1 MKKFLKISAII
12 LICFLILS
20 AALFVS
26 YAVITKDAVLDS
38 SKLVGAGQNVTIYDD
53 EGNELTNA
61 SLEIQKKSVS
71 LDKLQPHTVNA
82 FIASEDRNFY
92 NHNGLNYKRMVKALF
107 KNISSRSF
115 KEGASTISQ
124 QLIKNTHLSSDKT
137 IRRKLNEIKLT
148 KKLEKKYSKNEIL
161 EMYLNTI
168 YFGHSCYGLQ
178 NAAEFYFNKKAE
190 NLDLPE
196 SATIVGL
203 LASPNNYSPFKNP
216 EKSLS
221 RRNLV
226 LKSMHECGY
235 IDGNEYEKAVNTP
248 LNSERRNPNDRYSDY
263 ISAVFDEIEEIDFDH
278 YLLTDG
284 CIIKTYLNADAQN
297 FIERLDYPCDNAVI
311 ITDNLSGGVKAYK
324 TTINGA
330 KRQPGSTA
338 KPIFVYAPAI
348 EEKHLSPFTRILD
361 EKLNFNGYS
370 PENYDKK
377 YHGYVTVT
385 DSIKNSYNVPAVK
398 TLNALTVNACEKY
411 LNAMDIRLDDDEKN
425 LSLALGGMKYG
436 LSIKELADK
445 YSVFPR
451 GGKFLPS
458 RFIKEIVSKNGTVLY
473 KNDFA
478 SSRVYS
484 EGTCSLMNEILIE
497 TSKSGTAKKLKDFR
511 FDVATKT
518 GTCGNQE
525 GNTDAYAVS
534 YTSEHCFAVWLGDKD
549 NSRSQITGG
558 TDCCKLMKSILENT
572 YGKHTPTALDTKS
585 GTSTVNIDKEEYLQ
599 NNKIVIADPVCPK
612 LNVMPVKLLAGN
624 EPKQISNRFSSPT
637 IPEPTISVSNGQ
649 ININL
654 CQTKYYS
661 FIVKR
666 NKAIIYDG
674 SWQKTIIDSPNE
686 GQYTYSVTPYFND
699 GNKVFIGNEI
709 ILPAVNI
716 GKGNSIQIEV
726 PDIVHKNWYD

>member
-348 EEKHLSPFTRILD
+348 EEKYLSPFTRILD

-411 LNAMDIRLDDDEKN
+411 LNA
-425 LSLALGGMKYG
+425 
-436 LSIKELADK
+436 
-445 YSVFPR
+445 
-451 GGKFLPS
+451 
-458 RFIKEIVSKNGTVLY
+458 
-473 KNDFA
+473 
-478 SSRVYS
+478 
-484 EGTCSLMNEILIE
+484 
-497 TSKSGTAKKLKDFR
+497 
-511 FDVATKT
+511 
-518 GTCGNQE
+518 
-525 GNTDAYAVS
+525 
-534 YTSEHCFAVWLGDKD
+534 
-549 NSRSQITGG
+549 
-558 TDCCKLMKSILENT
+558 
-572 YGKHTPTALDTKS
+572 
-585 GTSTVNIDKEEYLQ
+585 
-599 NNKIVIADPVCPK
+599 KIGRAHV
-612 LNVMPVKLLAGN
+612 
-624 EPKQISNRFSSPT
+624 
-637 IPEPTISVSNGQ
+637 
-649 ININL
+649 
-654 CQTKYYS
+654 
-661 FIVKR
+661 
-666 NKAIIYDG
+666 
-674 SWQKTIIDSPNE
+674 
-686 GQYTYSVTPYFND
+686 
-699 GNKVFIGNEI
+699 
-709 ILPAVNI
+709 
-716 GKGNSIQIEV
+716 
-726 PDIVHKNWYD
+726 